1 VFSPGE
7 RNSEFVAFA
16 KGFVRL
22 VKNEVRSVGSEIL
35 RSKYLATHS
44 RLKSDRAM

>member
-1 VFSPGE
+1 MPDCGESGVNRNGSVPPGE

-22 VKNEVRSVGSEIL
+22 VENEVRSVGS
-35 RSKYLATHS
+35 
-44 RLKSDRAM
+44 